1 MCIRDRSHRQRHAQ
15 QAASQ
20 PWIFQNGDIA
30 GWDCPERLRLCRLP
44 GRHRERQDRMRGNAM
59 RLAPSVAL
67 LIAVSAIS
75 QTAGKRADLDGV
87 WILLRAQVGTLR
99 LTPDGEKK
107 RAAYDFQKDDP
118 DFQCRPASF
127 TRVMH
132 TPSPPI
138 EVRQRQDYVEVNYEF
153 MDIHRRVPIKQGLA
167 AKDAPYAAR
176 EYPHLGRS
184 VGQYDGETL
193 VLDTLGVP
201 GLYQSAQMRTV
212 ERFIPA
218 GDRMQIVVT
227 HYDPVYFELPL
238 TVTFN
243 YIRLPG

>member
-1 MCIRDRSHRQRHAQ
+1 MTRV
-15 QAASQ
+15 AAVAML
-20 PWIFQNGDIA
+20 IA
-30 GWDCPERLRLCRLP
+30 GT
-44 GRHRERQDRMRGNAM
+44 
-59 RLAPSVAL
+59 AL
-67 LIAVSAIS
+67 T

-99 LTPDGEKK
+99 LTPEGEKK

-118 DFQCRPASF
+118 DFQCKPASF

-138 EVRQRQDYVEVNYEF
+138 EVRQRQDHVEVNYEF
-153 MDIHRRVPIKQGLA
+153 MDIHRRIPIKPGLA

-184 VGQYDGETL
+184 VGQYDGEALVVETAGQSAG

-201 GLYQSAQMRTV
+201 GLYQSDQMRTV
-212 ERFIPA
+212 ERFTPN

-227 HYDPVYFELPL
+227 HYDPVYFEQPL
-238 TVTFN
+238 TVTFS
-243 YIRLPG
+243 YLRLPGGKIETWDCKPEEATFERFIQDR

>member
-1 MCIRDRSHRQRHAQ
+1 
-15 QAASQ
+15 
-20 PWIFQNGDIA
+20 
-30 GWDCPERLRLCRLP
+30 
-44 GRHRERQDRMRGNAM
+44 M
-59 RLAPSVAL
+59 RLAPVVAL
-67 LIAVSAIS
+67 LIALVIATSAPA
-75 QTAGKRADLDGV
+75 QTTGKRADLDGV

-99 LTPDGEKK
+99 LTPEGEKK

-118 DFQCRPASF
+118 DFQCKPASF

-138 EVRQRQDYVEVNYEF
+138 EVRQRQDHVEVNYEF

-167 AKDAPYAAR
+167 AKDAAYAAR

-193 VLDTLGVP
+193 VVETVGQAAGVLDTLGVP
-201 GLYQSAQMRTV
+201 GLYQSDQMRTI
-212 ERFIPA
+212 ERFIPG

-227 HYDPVYFELPL
+227 HYDPVYLVEPF

-243 YIRLPG
+243 YLRLPDGKIESWDCKPEEATFERFIRDTK

>member
-1 MCIRDRSHRQRHAQ
+1 
-15 QAASQ
+15 
-20 PWIFQNGDIA
+20 
-30 GWDCPERLRLCRLP
+30 
-44 GRHRERQDRMRGNAM
+44 M
-59 RLAPSVAL
+59 RLAPAVAL
-67 LIAVSAIS
+67 LIVGVALA
-75 QTAGKRADLDGV
+75 QTSGKRADLDGV

-184 VGQYDGETL
+184 AGQYDGEALVVETVGQAPG

-201 GLYQSAQMRTV
+201 GLYQSDQMRTV
-212 ERFIPA
+212 ERFIPN
-218 GDRMQIVVT
+218 GDKMQIVVT
-227 HYDPVYFELPL
+227 HYDPVYFEQPL
-238 TVTFN
+238 TVTFS
-243 YIRLPG
+243 YLRLPGGKIETWDCKPEEATFERFLKETK